1 MIAKKSL
8 SFFIEEE
15 LQESHGVILY
25 PAWAGATSAA
35 EPYVRHMPHVRRVP
49 DLDLDLVLP
58 LHCWSGS
65 HTVSDSHQSSMR
77 AAQIRSLL
85 HIPTS
90 ISTYSGIQGTEIY
103 KMGEWTL
110 TEYLSDY
117 LQPSEYP
124 LNRYRHRRGLP
135 NETEVRMLKV
145 TARKV
150 GIMLKVTL
158 THIKPR
164 AGAFSES
171 CNGDQ
176 NCTTHESVH
185 GH

>member
-1 MIAKKSL
+1 
-8 SFFIEEE
+8 
-15 LQESHGVILY
+15 
-25 PAWAGATSAA
+25 
-35 EPYVRHMPHVRRVP
+35 
-49 DLDLDLVLP
+49 
-58 LHCWSGS
+58 
-65 HTVSDSHQSSMR
+65 MR

-90 ISTYSGIQGTEIY
+90 ISTYSGTQGTEIY

-164 AGAFSES
+164 AATFSES
-171 CNGDQ
+171 CNGNQ
-176 NCTTHESVH
+176 KCTTHESVH